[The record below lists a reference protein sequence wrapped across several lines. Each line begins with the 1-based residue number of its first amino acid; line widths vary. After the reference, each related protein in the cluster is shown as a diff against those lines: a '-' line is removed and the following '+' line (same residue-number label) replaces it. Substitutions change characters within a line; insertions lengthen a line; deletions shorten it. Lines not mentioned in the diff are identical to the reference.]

1 MRHKTNRHADRVVVA
16 EMSAKVLCAFIA
28 YSILTI
34 QSRAQVRVMCLSWS
48 INIKFLLFPS
58 MVKTKSTF
66 HYGAAKMCCLP
77 LPDCPQILEEGV
89 DWTVVREKIIL
100 GVLVDFDSS
109 FTLLLN
115 WALKRGWETFVPFF
129 HAAESGG
136 FSLRMLAAQVETCIV
151 TKITHLVPFLC
162 VAPRAYHKL
171 NRLQWRW
178 GKIFLGIRDHVEV
191 RQTLVRTHCGWQL
204 SLGAKVASEVLVIC
218 YSFPYPCFAVISPVA
233 SDA

>member
-1 MRHKTNRHADRVVVA
+1 M
-16 EMSAKVLCAFIA
+16 
-28 YSILTI
+28 
-34 QSRAQVRVMCLSWS
+34 
-48 INIKFLLFPS
+48 
-58 MVKTKSTF
+58 
-66 HYGAAKMCCLP
+66 
-77 LPDCPQILEEGV
+77 
-89 DWTVVREKIIL
+89 VREKIIL

-218 YSFPYPCFAVISPVA
+218 YSFRYPCFAHPLQVMCIILAGTSTLTREMQTKNWFANLGLPRVNTRTWTFHTP
-233 SDA
+233 S

>member
-1 MRHKTNRHADRVVVA
+1 MRHKTNRHAERVVVA

-89 DWTVVREKIIL
+89 D
-100 GVLVDFDSS
+100 
-109 FTLLLN
+109 
-115 WALKRGWETFVPFF
+115 
-129 HAAESGG
+129 
-136 FSLRMLAAQVETCIV
+136 
-151 TKITHLVPFLC
+151 
-162 VAPRAYHKL
+162 
-171 NRLQWRW
+171 
-178 GKIFLGIRDHVEV
+178 
-191 RQTLVRTHCGWQL
+191 
-204 SLGAKVASEVLVIC
+204 
-218 YSFPYPCFAVISPVA
+218 
-233 SDA
+233 